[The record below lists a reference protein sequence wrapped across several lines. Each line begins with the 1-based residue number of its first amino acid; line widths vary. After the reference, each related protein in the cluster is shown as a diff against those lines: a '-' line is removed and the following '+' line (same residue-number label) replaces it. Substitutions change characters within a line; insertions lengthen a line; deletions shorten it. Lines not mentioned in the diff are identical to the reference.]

1 MRASL
6 PRLFWRQFEGAT
18 ALLVRL
24 FNTARWSVTRIMK
37 EISSSSGKLYYVSLG
52 LRGCQE
58 MVYYLDER
66 NK

>member
-24 FNTARWSVTRIMK
+24 FNTARWRVTKIMK
-37 EISSSSGKLYYVSLG
+37 EISSSSGKLYCVSLA
-52 LRGCQE
+52 LQGC
-58 MVYYLDER
+58 
-66 NK
+66 

>member
-6 PRLFWRQFEGAT
+6 PRLFWCQFEGAT

-37 EISSSSGKLYYVSLG
+37 EISSAAASFTTFLSA
-52 LRGCQE
+52 
-58 MVYYLDER
+58 
-66 NK
+66 